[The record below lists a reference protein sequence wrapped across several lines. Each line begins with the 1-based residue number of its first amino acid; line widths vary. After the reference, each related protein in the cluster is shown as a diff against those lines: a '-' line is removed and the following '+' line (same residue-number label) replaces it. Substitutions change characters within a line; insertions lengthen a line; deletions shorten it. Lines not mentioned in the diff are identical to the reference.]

1 MRPFT
6 SRSSLILLSALIL
19 TLICLTLSVFS
30 LQSLMTWFNLLD
42 VSSQNL
48 VRSSLLVLQIPMF
61 LLLLKNLR
69 QRRASE

>member
-1 MRPFT
+1 MRPFI

-42 VSSQNL
+42 VSNQNL

-69 QRRASE
+69 QHRASE

>member
-1 MRPFT
+1 MRPFI

-42 VSSQNL
+42 VSNQNI
-48 VRSSLLVLQIPMF
+48 VRNSILGLQIPLF

-69 QRRASE
+69 QHRASE

>member
-1 MRPFT
+1 MRPFI
-6 SRSSLILLSALIL
+6 SRSSLILVSALIL

-42 VSSQNL
+42 VSNQNL

-61 LLLLKNLR
+61 LLLLKNLL
-69 QRRASE
+69 QHRASE

>member
-1 MRPFT
+1 MRPFI
-6 SRSSLILLSALIL
+6 SRSSLILVSALIL

-42 VSSQNL
+42 VSNQNI
-48 VRSSLLVLQIPMF
+48 VRNSILGLQIPLF

-69 QRRASE
+69 QHRASE

>member
-1 MRPFT
+1 MRPFI

-42 VSSQNL
+42 VSNQNL

-61 LLLLKNLR
+61 LLLLKNLL
-69 QRRASE
+69 QHRASE

>member
-1 MRPFT
+1 MCPFI

>member
-6 SRSSLILLSALIL
+6 SRSSLILVSALRL

-30 LQSLMTWFNLLD
+30 LQNLMTWFNLLD
-42 VSSQNL
+42 VSNQNL
-48 VRSSLLVLQIPMF
+48 VRNSILGLQIPLF

-69 QRRASE
+69 QHRASE